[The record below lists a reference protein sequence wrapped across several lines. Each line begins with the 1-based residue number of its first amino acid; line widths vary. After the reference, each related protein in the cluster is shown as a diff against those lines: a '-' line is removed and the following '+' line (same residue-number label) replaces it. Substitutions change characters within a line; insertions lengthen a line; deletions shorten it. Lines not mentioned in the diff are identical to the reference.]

1 MNIATLKSSLPGR
14 MALKFNEDRGINWA
28 VQIAWSSL
36 LALFPMILVMVSIL
50 GLVMSRAGVTSD
62 HLYQNIL
69 ALLPAQQAQGD
80 AIKALTAFKR
90 QSGPLAL
97 AGFAGLLVSG
107 SALFGAM
114 EQAFAIIYHTP
125 ARTFVRQKLMSFG
138 MILVFTV
145 LAGVSVGGSALLPL
159 LGKLPF
165 APAGL
170 SAGPVVWLIQVA
182 TGVASGLLL
191 FVSIYFVVPNRRQ
204 ELRQVWPG
212 ALLAGVL
219 FEVLTLLFPL
229 YLTINKGI
237 NAYGQQFGLMFLLM
251 TFFFFLGIITMVGV
265 EFNSVLYPP
274 LVERPDRAAAPAS
287 ATPAEPGHGG
297 APGGDGVEVLSPG
310 IAEEAGS
317 TSAGLAAA
325 RDRAGKARTL
335 VGVGVIAWA
344 LGVVVGQRKGKSK
357 SLRPHL

>member
-1 MNIATLKSSLPGR
+1 MNIETLKSSLPGR
-14 MALKFNEDRGINWA
+14 LALKFSEDRGINWA
-28 VQIAWSSL
+28 VQIAWSAL

-69 ALLPAQQAQGD
+69 AILPAQQAQGD

-114 EQAFAIIYHTP
+114 EQAFAIIYHTRP
-125 ARTFVRQKLMSFG
+125 RRFVRQKLMSFG

-145 LAGVSVGGSALLPL
+145 LAGVSVGGSALLPVL
-159 LGKLPF
+159 SQLPF

-170 SAGPVVWLIQVA
+170 GAGPVVWLIQAA
-182 TGVASGLLL
+182 TGVVSGLML
-191 FVSIYFVVPNRRQ
+191 FFSIYYVVPNRRQ
-204 ELRQVWPG
+204 EFRQVWPG

-265 EFNSVLYPP
+265 EFNSVLYP
-274 LVERPDRAAAPAS
+274 LQVEERDRAAAPAG
-287 ATPAEPGHGG
+287 ATPGEPPLAGRSG
-297 APGGDGVEVLSPG
+297 ARG
-310 IAEEAGS
+310 
-317 TSAGLAAA
+317 AGL
-325 RDRAGKARTL
+325 
-335 VGVGVIAWA
+335 
-344 LGVVVGQRKGKSK
+344 
-357 SLRPHL
+357 

>member
-1 MNIATLKSSLPGR
+1 MNIETAKRSLPGKL
-14 MALKFNEDRGINWA
+14 AVKFNEDKAINWA

-69 ALLPAQQAQGD
+69 AVLPTQQAQGD
-80 AIKALTAFKR
+80 AIKALTEFKR

-97 AGFAGLLVSG
+97 VGFAGLMVGG

-114 EQAFAIIYHTP
+114 EQAFAIIYHTK
-125 ARTFVRQKLMSFG
+125 ARGFLRQKLMSFG
-138 MILVFTV
+138 MILVFTL
-145 LAGVSVGGSALLPL
+145 LAGAAVGASALLPL
-159 LGKLPF
+159 LSKLPF

-170 SAGPVVWLIQVA
+170 SAGPVVWLVQVT
-182 TGVASGLLL
+182 TGVVSGLVL
-191 FVSIYFVVPNRRQ
+191 FLSIYHVVPNRRQ
-204 ELRQVWPG
+204 DWRQVWPG

-265 EFNSVLYPP
+265 EFNSVLYPLP
-274 LVERPDRAAAPAS
+274 VEQPDRV
-287 ATPAEPGHGG
+287 TTEM
-297 APGGDGVEVLSPG
+297 
-310 IAEEAGS
+310 AEEAS
-317 TSAGLAAA
+317 TTIVDLAV
-325 RDRAGKARTL
+325 RRERMGRTRTL
-335 VGVGVIAWA
+335 LGVGAIAWA
-344 LGVVVGQRKGKSK
+344 LGVVVGQRTGKSR
-357 SLRPHL
+357 SSS